1 MSMTRTIPVRLDAD
15 TRLRLDAVA
24 EEIGTTR
31 AGIIRFCTE
40 TWLRHFEKTGV
51 ASLPPDWKAIMASM
65 DGRTSASRSDSYTG
79 RTGKKANEVS
89 SKRGGAAE
97 ALAAH
102 GADEARRALPKS
114 PPSSATDAPTVQTLP
129 LKTGSGRRS
138 SPPPVVG
145 GATPTGPKAGKP

>member
-1 MSMTRTIPVRLDAD
+1 MTRTIPVRLDAD

-65 DGRTSASRSDSYTG
+65 DGRTSGRAQMPPLWIRSGANTG
-79 RTGKKANEVS
+79 A
-89 SKRGGAAE
+89 GGRE
-97 ALAAH
+97 
-102 GADEARRALPKS
+102 K
-114 PPSSATDAPTVQTLP
+114 
-129 LKTGSGRRS
+129 
-138 SPPPVVG
+138 
-145 GATPTGPKAGKP
+145 